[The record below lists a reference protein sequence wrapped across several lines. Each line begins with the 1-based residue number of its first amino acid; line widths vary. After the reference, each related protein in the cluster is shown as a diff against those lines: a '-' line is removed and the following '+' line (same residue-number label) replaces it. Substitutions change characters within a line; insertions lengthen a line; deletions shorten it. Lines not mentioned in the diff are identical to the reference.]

1 LQHVNTMNKNPS
13 EPFHGVVFAV
23 GAYLTWGVSPA
34 YFKLLKHVAPFEIL
48 MHRMLWSLVLLLP
61 LILITRQGSDF
72 MDVLRNRRTIGMLC
86 ITTAIVAGNWFLFI
100 WAINTDRILQASL
113 GYYINPLVNVL
124 LGTVFLRERL
134 RPLQK
139 AAVAIAAAGVL
150 YLTLQFGEFPWIA
163 LTLAVSFGSYGLIR
177 KVTPVGA
184 LVGLTTELLILFLP
198 ALGFI
203 AHQYLAD
210 AGAFLRLDRHTDLLL
225 AGCSLVTAMPLI
237 MFISGVRRLHLSTM
251 GFLQYIAPSCTFLL
265 AVFIYGEPLNRTL
278 LTAFILIWSALAVF
292 SYDSLR
298 HYQRRDTR
306 PDLSES
312 LT

>member
-1 LQHVNTMNKNPS
+1 LRHMNALHKNLS

-23 GAYLTWGVSPA
+23 SAYLIWGVSPV
-34 YFKLLKHVAPFEIL
+34 YFKLLKQVAPFEIL

-61 LILITRQGSDF
+61 LILITRQGSNF
-72 MDVLRNRRTIGMLC
+72 IDVLRNRRAMGVLC
-86 ITTAIVAGNWFLFI
+86 ITTVIVGGNWFLFI

-124 LGTVFLRERL
+124 LGTVFLHERL

-150 YLTLQFGEFPWIA
+150 YLTVQFGEFPWIA
-163 LTLAVSFGSYGLIR
+163 LTLAVSFGFYGLIR
-177 KVTPVGA
+177 KVAPVGA

-198 ALGFI
+198 ALGFVV
-203 AHQYLAD
+203 HQYVAN
-210 AGAFLRLDRHTDLLL
+210 AGAFLRLDWQTDFLL
-225 AGCSLVTAMPLI
+225 AGCSLVTAIPLI
-237 MFISGVRRLHLSTM
+237 MFIAGARLLHLSTM

-298 HYQRRDTR
+298 HYQHRDTQ

-312 LT
+312 ST